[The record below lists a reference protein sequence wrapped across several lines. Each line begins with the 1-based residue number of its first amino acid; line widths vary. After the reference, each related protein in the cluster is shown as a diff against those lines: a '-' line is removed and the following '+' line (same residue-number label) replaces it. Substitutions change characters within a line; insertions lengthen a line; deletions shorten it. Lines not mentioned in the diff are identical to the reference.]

1 MALNDRSNELKPPL
15 EVEDNVVG
23 IMKSLVDLRDD
34 EDMGRANV
42 KIWVRLRTISKTNIF
57 EICEIRR
64 YFAYFQSKAPAK
76 TKKEVIQKLEDK
88 AKEVT

>member
-1 MALNDRSNELKPPL
+1 MALNDRSNEMKPPL

-42 KIWVRLRTISKTNIF
+42 KIWVRLKFSTLHIF
-57 EICEIRR
+57 EIFELRC